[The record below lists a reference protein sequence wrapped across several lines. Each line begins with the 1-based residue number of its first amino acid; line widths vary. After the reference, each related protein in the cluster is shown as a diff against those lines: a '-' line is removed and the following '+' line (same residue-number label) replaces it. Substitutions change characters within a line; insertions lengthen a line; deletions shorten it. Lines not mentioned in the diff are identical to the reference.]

1 MVNIL
6 LIKSKGKPLPL
17 QKNEI
22 KIGKLTSFFS
32 ETKNYTSTL
41 FSQKSIQL
49 YNKILIIL
57 RNVTAYDLS
66 LVGNYANLDILIE
79 HLLDFSKIC

>member
-1 MVNIL
+1 M
-6 LIKSKGKPLPL
+6 IKSKGKPLPL

-22 KIGKLTSFFS
+22 YIGKSLWSPS

-41 FSQKSIQL
+41 FSQNSIQL
-49 YNKILIIL
+49 YNRILITL
-57 RNVTAYDLS
+57 RNVTAYDFS
-66 LVGNYANLDILIE
+66 LVGNSADLDILIE